1 MEKEQAL
8 EVLIQAV
15 NLAQSKGVFLL
26 QEAVIV
32 AKAIEILTPKKDE
45 TND

>member
-8 EVLIQAV
+8 QVLIQAV

-26 QEAVIV
+26 KEAVIISQ
-32 AKAIEILTPKKDE
+32 AIETLIPKKDE